1 VDVSRPTAFADTDRT
16 SRWPR
21 GLGGRALGLWERG
34 EQRGRADTPRRE
46 GDVDGVAEPCSSRP
60 GRRSNRPGA
69 GSNGLA
75 NPGRCDV
82 SGDAANEIAMG
93 RVAVQVSA
101 VQ

>member
-1 VDVSRPTAFADTDRT
+1 MLTAWLNRGAPAPAGDPATLAQGPTA
-16 SRWPR
+16 
-21 GLGGRALGLWERG
+21 
-34 EQRGRADTPRRE
+34 
-46 GDVDGVAEPCSSRP
+46 
-60 GRRSNRPGA
+60 
-69 GSNGLA
+69 LA